1 MRYKGEIE
9 RMASMRV
16 DLDCSSIHI
25 HMHVITSRHV
35 DGAQQKQ
42 HEMGVQGFQVPPV
55 PSTNPPQA
63 DHYPTPYIEMMQS
76 CPILIMHFLMVTYP
90 NLHNPTHSQG
100 DKEDPTPVL
109 CDPPRTHDA
118 FEETDLF
125 LHPLKKPLHQS
136 LTVTESSNRRAA
148 KKQNSPSAG
157 RGRTRGQE
165 RKAIDER
172 LEKVDGG
179 VTMLN
184 ATMVT
189 FVVLLLLNTVGAQ
202 SRLTTYCEPQGGVY
216 QNQRGKR
223 EKKELLDSSWAGEEV
238 PILHSGYIHVI
249 KNALGEID
257 VSPLFTNITTEE
269 MLKKDKLKNEM
280 QRVLQEENYEQAA
293 SIKKELFRLRQS
305 SVIPQEAWD
314 SLSEYTDS
322 TQDSCTAD
330 SIASKT
336 GRVWKSMV
344 EGMQI
349 FWEHASKF
357 GDNQLEIIL
366 PALISGH
373 DSGKPQPVSLEC
385 FIPEASSFDRN
396 RQFKPFFTA
405 DRTHMGGSPTKA
417 TSLLSSL
424 SFPYITSSMS
434 TTQNNTI
441 VRLKGASNMVWAL
454 GENSGMLHTL
464 SCLTDEWQRR
474 CELYPQYPF
483 GDLAKVT
490 EDHNEPGISWLPWTG
505 VDWFE
510 KVAQKAGALLL
521 AGKLSKTQHRTAI
534 EKVILSG

>member
-1 MRYKGEIE
+1 
-9 RMASMRV
+9 
-16 DLDCSSIHI
+16 
-25 HMHVITSRHV
+25 
-35 DGAQQKQ
+35 
-42 HEMGVQGFQVPPV
+42 
-55 PSTNPPQA
+55 
-63 DHYPTPYIEMMQS
+63 
-76 CPILIMHFLMVTYP
+76 
-90 NLHNPTHSQG
+90 
-100 DKEDPTPVL
+100 
-109 CDPPRTHDA
+109 
-118 FEETDLF
+118 
-125 LHPLKKPLHQS
+125 
-136 LTVTESSNRRAA
+136 
-148 KKQNSPSAG
+148 
-157 RGRTRGQE
+157 
-165 RKAIDER
+165 
-172 LEKVDGG
+172 
-179 VTMLN
+179 
-184 ATMVT
+184 MVT
-189 FVVLLLLNTVGAQ
+189 FVVLLLLNIVGAQ

-216 QNQRGKR
+216 PNQRGKR
-223 EKKELLDSSWAGEEV
+223 EKKELLDSCWAGEEV

-249 KNALGEID
+249 KDALGEID

-349 FWEHASKF
+349 FWEDEISLALKMVHHCLKHASKF
-357 GDNQLEIIL
+357 GDKQLEIIL

-373 DSGKPQPVSLEC
+373 DSGKPQPVSLEY
-385 FIPEASSFDRN
+385 FIPEASSFDIN

-405 DRTHMGGSPTKA
+405 ESMYNMGGSPTKA

-534 EKVILSG
+534 EKVILSGRFYRMHERFERSIEKRWLDAFWKVMHDELAIKILQWKLMMQGFHNQIDNLLQRSGGVEYILPILRINVSDVIEFSRTLEDFLREDEKVTSRLTNSDRNFRNLGFFMEQN